1 MKFTRISISAA
12 ALAGLALAGPAH
24 ADDRVGGYVGIEAG
38 VSMAPTERYTILPNS
53 TVPSPNPA
61 ANSVSIK
68 SKTGLDIAFI
78 GGYDFGPIRAE
89 VELSRRS
96 NKVGRI
102 DSTAALPTRFNT
114 PPALPTTATGAF
126 TATTGS
132 IRTRA
137 AMFNLIGDLPVT
149 DSFELFAGGGIGI
162 ADVRGRSVSVSP
174 TATFLN
180 DTDKGFAWQLMS
192 GARVPLGENVE
203 ISVKYKYFHTA
214 GVHQV
219 DTMNRLLESSRSSHS
234 VLGGVALRF

>member
-1 MKFTRISISAA
+1 MKSTRISLATLA
-12 ALAGLALAGPAH
+12 VAGLALAAPAQ
-24 ADDRVGGYVGIEAG
+24 ADDHVGGYVGIDVGA
-38 VSMAPTERYTILPNS
+38 SMAPTERYTIIPNS

-61 ANSVSIK
+61 ANSVAIK

-89 VELSRRS
+89 VEISRRS

-102 DSTAALPTRFNT
+102 DSTAPLPTKFNT
-114 PPALPTTATGAF
+114 PPAAPTTATGAF
-126 TATTGS
+126 NATTGS

-192 GARVPLGENVE
+192 GVRVPLGEFAE
-203 ISVKYKYFHTA
+203 ISLKYKYFHTT